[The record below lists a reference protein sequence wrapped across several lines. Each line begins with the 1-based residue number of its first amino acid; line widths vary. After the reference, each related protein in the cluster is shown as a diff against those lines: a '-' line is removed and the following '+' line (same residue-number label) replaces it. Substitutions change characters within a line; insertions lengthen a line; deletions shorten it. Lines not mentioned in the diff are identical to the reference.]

1 MIKVW
6 LIIQRE
12 FLNRVQ
18 KKSFLIATILVP
30 LIFPVIIGGLVY
42 VAIKESESAKAE
54 TVQVLDE
61 SKLFTFTN
69 SKRFTF
75 VPIDMPLEQ
84 AKKVYNETQDF
95 GLLYI
100 PAFDINK
107 PEGVAL
113 YTKENPSVEKVGDLQ
128 SALEQ
133 QIHDLKL
140 KEYNMM
146 KVFLKAC
153 AKK

>member
-1 MIKVW
+1 MV
-6 LIIQRE
+6 
-12 FLNRVQ
+12 NYTTRVFEPRT
-18 KKSFLIATILVP
+18 KEIVFDCHHLVP

-113 YTKENPSVEKVGDLQ
+113 YTKENP
-128 SALEQ
+128 ALK
-133 QIHDLKL
+133 KL
-140 KEYNMM
+140 AIFSQPLSNKSTI
-146 KVFLKAC
+146 
-153 AKK
+153 